1 MALLT
6 SFTNLAIRG
15 RNGIIDFPASTI
27 RLPQPAPAPQPV
39 VRITPIGPNGVVPGS
54 SRTRPLWF
62 DGRFLAAQDLQRDQK
77 YFLQGEATLAKAA
90 GFGIVH
96 GLAVT
101 QAINA
106 GQPDPETIVIE
117 AGQGITPGGDL
128 VMLSDNLT
136 VRISDIAD
144 EEDLDVEFGLSEAP
158 DPIMRTRT
166 GLYVL
171 ALRPVEFTANPI
183 TSYPSSIQGS
193 RATQDGSVIEATA
206 VSMTPYPIPLA
217 NYDSTTQNAAAAR
230 QVFVE
235 QTMGALSNSLLPV
248 AMIGVERGVI
258 LWVDQWMVRRES
270 GPEFNGLRFGLAE
283 IATAQAYLRQF
294 DAQLQQ
300 IVAPMVQ
307 ANAPANFPAT
317 AYFQA
322 LPPAGRFPVGAIDPV
337 ALTQVFFPQQTNVTL
352 SLVPEDELAA
362 LIDDSMSLPPIDLTL
377 PASAYA
383 DLAVWML
390 VPLSRA
396 GCRTFAA
403 LQPVTLSSPVPL
415 AVSLQNPLDILR
427 FFQLARPLVPPD
439 EGAVSWRAAIGSL
452 TYGYF
457 VRRRS
462 VPAYI
467 SFTLAD
473 TATALATAA
482 VAGSPATQYTATV
495 TPSTATGTVIFNDGA
510 APIGTV
516 DVQAGVATLVLPN
529 LAAGAHSLTAVY
541 QGDINYSAS
550 ASPVVTLTVPGT

>member
-1 MALLT
+1 MLT
-6 SFTNLAIRG
+6 NFTNLAILGRG
-15 RNGIIDFPASTI
+15 SITDSPLSTI
-27 RLPQPAPAPQPV
+27 RLPQPPPAPQPV
-39 VRITPIGPNGVVPGS
+39 VRITPLGPNGVVPGS

-62 DGRFLAAQDLQRDQK
+62 DGRFLAAQDLQRDQR
-77 YFLQGEATLAKAA
+77 YFLQGEATLGKAA
-90 GFGIVH
+90 GFGAIH
-96 GLAVT
+96 GLGVT
-101 QAINA
+101 QVMNA

-128 VMLSDNLT
+128 VMLPDNLT
-136 VRISDIAD
+136 VKISDIAD
-144 EEDLDVEFGLSEAP
+144 EEDLDVEFGLSETP

-206 VSMTPYPIPLA
+206 VSMTPYPIPSA

-235 QTMGALSNSLLPV
+235 QAIGALSNSLLPV
-248 AMIGVERGVI
+248 AMIGVERGVVQ
-258 LWVDQWMVRRES
+258 WVDQWMVRRES

-300 IVAPMVQ
+300 IVEPMVQ
-307 ANAPANFPAT
+307 ASTPANFPAT

-322 LPPAGRFPVGAIDPV
+322 LPPAGRFPVGSIDPV
-337 ALTQVFFPQQTNVTL
+337 ALTQVFFPQQTNVML
-352 SLVPEDELAA
+352 SLVPEDELGA
-362 LIDDSMSLPPIDLTL
+362 LIDDSMSLPPIDLTM
-377 PASAYA
+377 PANAYA

-396 GCRTFAA
+396 DYRTFAA
-403 LQPVTLSSPVPL
+403 LQPVALSSPVPL
-415 AVSLQNPLDILR
+415 AVSLRNPLDILR
-427 FFQLARPLVPPD
+427 FFELARPLVPLD
-439 EGAVSWRAAIGSL
+439 AAAVNWRTAIGSL

-473 TATALATAA
+473 TSTALAIAPVT
-482 VAGSPATQYTATV
+482 GSQATQYSATV
-495 TPSTATGTVIFNDGA
+495 TPSAATGTVLFNDGA
-510 APIGTV
+510 TALGTV
-516 DVQAGVATLVLPN
+516 DLQAGVATLVLPN
-529 LAAGAHSLTAVY
+529 PAVGAHSVTAVY
-541 QGDINYSAS
+541 QGDINYAAS
-550 ASPVVTLTVPGT
+550 TSPVVTLTVPGT